1 MISLPTSTYLVHL
14 HDRPGVLDADEGLGE
29 RHRPEAPVEEEE
41 ADVRVDA
48 QEAGD
53 VDVVGE
59 RRRESDNADDRL
71 REGRFLNDVRAG
83 RAA

>member
-1 MISLPTSTYLVHL
+1 MISLSISTHLVHL
-14 HDRPGVLDADEGLGE
+14 HDRPGVLHADEGLRE

-41 ADVRVDA
+41 AHVRVDA

-71 REGRFLNDVRAG
+71 RGDS
-83 RAA
+83 

>member
-1 MISLPTSTYLVHL
+1 MVHL
-14 HDRPGVLDADEGLGE
+14 HDRPGVLHADEGLREG
-29 RHRPEAPVEEEE
+29 HRPEAPVEEEE
-41 ADVRVDA
+41 AHVRVDA

-71 REGRFLNDVRAG
+71 KGDS
-83 RAA
+83 